1 VIAAE
6 YSVVMTGE
14 VDNTLQNHL
23 TRADGQEDICFA
35 LWSPSTGKNR
45 KTAIVREVLLPGLG
59 DRDVHGN
66 VSFNAPY
73 FQRALAEA
81 MQKGL
86 GISLLHSHPL
96 GRGWQG
102 MSPDDVDTERAIAA
116 PTFGATELPLLGM
129 TLSGDGKWCARFW
142 NKIAAR
148 EYEISWC
155 RSVRVAGENLGVGF
169 NPALARTVIATDQ
182 QIRTVSSW
190 GPEVQADFARMR
202 FCIVGAG
209 SVGGFIAEALA
220 RMGACFITLI
230 DFDKVETHNLDRLCY
245 ANKDHVGNF
254 KVDVLNQYLRQVA
267 TSDGFETFHIIKSVA
282 DPDTM
287 MAALDSDAIFS
298 CVDRPWGRHILN
310 QIAYSH
316 LIPVIDG
323 GISIR
328 VDKNQSM
335 KAADWRSHIA
345 APGRKCLC
353 CLGQYNTG
361 IVQSEREGLLDD
373 QKYINGLPDGHPYKS
388 RENVFAF
395 SMACASDMM
404 LQFLAYFVNPLGY
417 SNMGARVT
425 HFVGGRQDTPDF
437 DGCFPNCLFASALG
451 NGDKTLIC

>member
-1 VIAAE
+1 MNAVE

-14 VDNTLQNHL
+14 VDDTLQSHL
-23 TRADGQEDICFA
+23 TRADEQEDLCFA

-45 KTAIVREVLLPGLG
+45 KTAIIREVLLPGDG
-59 DRDVHGN
+59 ERDVHGN
-66 VSFNAPY
+66 VSFNASY
-73 FQRALAEA
+73 FQRVLAKA
-81 MQKGL
+81 MQKGM
-86 GISLLHSHPL
+86 GVSLLHSHPH

-102 MSPDDVDTERAIAA
+102 MSPDDVETERAIAP

-142 NKIAAR
+142 NKVAAR
-148 EYEISWC
+148 EYERSWC
-155 RSVRVAGENLGVGF
+155 HSVRVIGENLGVGF
-169 NPALARTVIATDQ
+169 NPSLAKILGCTDQ
-182 QIRTVSSW
+182 QVRTVSSW
-190 GPEVQADFARMR
+190 GPVVQADFARMK

-220 RMGACFITLI
+220 RMGASFIYLI
-230 DFDKVETHNLDRLCY
+230 DFDKVEIHNLDRLCY
-245 ANKDHVGNF
+245 ATKNDVGKF
-254 KVDVLNQYLRQVA
+254 KVEVLAQYLNQVA
-267 TSDGFETFHIIKSVA
+267 TSDEFIAVPIIKSVA
-282 DPDTM
+282 NPEAM
-287 MAALDSDAIFS
+287 LAALDCDAAFS

-310 QIAYSH
+310 QLAYSH

-328 VDKNQSM
+328 VGKNHAM

-361 IVQSEREGLLDD
+361 MVQSEREGLLDD
-373 QKYINGLPDGHPYKS
+373 QQYINGLPDGHPYKS

-395 SMACASDMM
+395 SMACASDMI
-404 LQFLAYFVNPLGY
+404 LQFLAYFVNPVGY

-425 HFVGGRQDTPDF
+425 HFVGGRQDMPDF
-437 DGCFPNCLFASALG
+437 DQCLPNCLFTDNLG
-451 NGDKTLIC
+451 KGDKTVIC

>member
-6 YSVVMTGE
+6 YSVVMPGE
-14 VDNTLQNHL
+14 VDSALQNHL

-45 KTAIVREVLLPGLG
+45 KTAILREVLLPGRG
-59 DRDVHGN
+59 ERDVHGN

-73 FQRALAEA
+73 FQRAIAQA

-142 NKIAAR
+142 NKIAPR
-148 EYEISWC
+148 EYERSWC
-155 RSVRVAGENLGVGF
+155 RSVRVIGENLGVGF
-169 NPALARTVIATDQ
+169 NPALARTVLATDQ

-190 GPEVQADFARMR
+190 GPDVQADFARMK
-202 FCIVGAG
+202 FCIIGAG

-220 RMGACFITLI
+220 RMGACFITVI

-245 ANKDHVGNF
+245 ANKGGVGNF
-254 KVDVLNQYLRQVA
+254 KVDVLAQYLRQVA
-267 TSDGFETFHIIKSVA
+267 TSDGFEAVPIIKSVA
-282 DPDTM
+282 DPEAMM
-287 MAALDSDAIFS
+287 MALDCDVTFS

-310 QIAYSH
+310 QMAFSH

-328 VDKNQSM
+328 VGKNQSM

-361 IVQSEREGLLDD
+361 MVQSEREGLLDD

-404 LQFLAYFVNPLGY
+404 LQFLSYFVNPVGY

-425 HFVGGRQDTPDF
+425 HFVGGRQDQPDF
-437 DGCFPNCLFASALG
+437 DGCLPNCLFASALG
-451 NGDKTLIC
+451 NGDQTHIC

>member
-1 VIAAE
+1 VSAAE
-6 YSVVMTGE
+6 YSVVMPGE
-14 VDNTLQNHL
+14 VDSALQNHL

-35 LWSPSTGKNR
+35 LWSPSTGKSR
-45 KTAIVREVLLPGLG
+45 KTAIIREVLLPGRG

-73 FQRALAEA
+73 FQRAIAEA

-129 TLSGDGKWCARFW
+129 TLSGDGKWSARFW
-142 NKIAAR
+142 NKIAPR
-148 EYEISWC
+148 EYERSWC
-155 RSVRVAGENLGVGF
+155 RSVRVIGENLGVGF
-169 NPALARTVIATDQ
+169 NPALARTVLATDQ

-190 GPEVQADFARMR
+190 GPDVQADFARMK
-202 FCIVGAG
+202 FCIIGAG

-220 RMGACFITLI
+220 RMGACFITVI

-245 ANKDHVGNF
+245 ANKGDVGNF
-254 KVDVLNQYLRQVA
+254 KVDVLAQYLRQVA
-267 TSDGFETFHIIKSVA
+267 TSDGFEAVPIIKSLA
-282 DPDTM
+282 DPEAMM
-287 MAALDSDAIFS
+287 MALDCDVTFS

-310 QIAYSH
+310 QMAFSH

-328 VDKNQSM
+328 VGKNQSM

-361 IVQSEREGLLDD
+361 MVQSEREGLLDD

-404 LQFLAYFVNPLGY
+404 LQFLSYFVNPVGY

-425 HFVGGRQDTPDF
+425 HFVGGRQDQPDF
-437 DGCFPNCLFASALG
+437 DGCLPNCLFASALG
-451 NGDKTLIC
+451 NGDQTHIC

>member
-1 VIAAE
+1 MTAAE
-6 YSVVMTGE
+6 HSVVMTGE
-14 VDNTLQNHL
+14 VDSALQNHL
-23 TRADGQEDICFA
+23 TRTDGQEDICFA
-35 LWSPSTGKNR
+35 LWSPSTGKTR
-45 KTAIVREVLLPGLG
+45 KTAIVREVILPGRG

-66 VSFNAPY
+66 VSFNAAY
-73 FQRALAEA
+73 FQRVIAEA

-116 PTFGATELPLLGM
+116 PIFGATELPLLGM
-129 TLSGDGKWCARFW
+129 TLSGDGKWCGRFW
-142 NKIAAR
+142 NKMAAR
-148 EYEISWC
+148 EYERTWC
-155 RSVRVAGENLGVGF
+155 RSVRVIGDNLGIGF
-169 NPALARTVIATDQ
+169 NPALAKTVAATDQ

-209 SVGGFIAEALA
+209 SIGGFIAEALA
-220 RMGACFITLI
+220 RMGAGFIYLI
-230 DFDKVETHNLDRLCY
+230 DFDKVEMHNLDRLCY
-245 ANKDHVGNF
+245 ANKDDVGKL
-254 KVDVLNQYLRQVA
+254 KVDVLAQYLMKVA
-267 TSDGFETFHIIKSVA
+267 TSDGFEAVPITKSVA
-282 DPDTM
+282 DPEAM
-287 MAALDSDAIFS
+287 LAALDCDAAFS

-328 VDKNQSM
+328 VGKNHAM

-361 IVQSEREGLLDD
+361 MVQSEREGLLDD

-404 LQFLAYFVNPLGY
+404 LQFLAYFVNPAGY

-425 HFVGGRQDTPDF
+425 HFVGGRQDQPDF
-437 DGCFPNCLFASALG
+437 DGCSSYCLFASAVG
-451 NGDKTLIC
+451 YGDNTAIC

>member
-1 VIAAE
+1 VITAE
-6 YSVVMTGE
+6 YSVVMPGE
-14 VDNTLQNHL
+14 VDSALQNQL

-35 LWSPSTGKNR
+35 LWSPSTGKSR
-45 KTAIVREVLLPGLG
+45 KTAIIREVLLPGRG

-73 FQRALAEA
+73 FQRAIAEA

-129 TLSGDGKWCARFW
+129 TLSGDGKWSARFW
-142 NKIAAR
+142 NKIAPR
-148 EYEISWC
+148 EYERSWC
-155 RSVRVAGENLGVGF
+155 RSVRVIGENLGVGF
-169 NPALARTVIATDQ
+169 NPALARTVLATDQ

-190 GPEVQADFARMR
+190 GPDVQADFARMK
-202 FCIVGAG
+202 FCIIGAG

-220 RMGACFITLI
+220 RMGACFITVI

-245 ANKDHVGNF
+245 ANKGDVGNF
-254 KVDVLNQYLRQVA
+254 KVDVLAQYLRQVA
-267 TSDGFETFHIIKSVA
+267 TSDGFEAVPIIKSLA
-282 DPDTM
+282 DPEAMM
-287 MAALDSDAIFS
+287 MALDCDVTFS
-298 CVDRPWGRHILN
+298 CIDRPWGRHILN
-310 QIAYSH
+310 QMAFSH

-328 VDKNQSM
+328 VGKNQSM

-361 IVQSEREGLLDD
+361 MVQSEREGLLED

-404 LQFLAYFVNPLGY
+404 LQFLSYFVNPVGY

-425 HFVGGRQDTPDF
+425 HFVGGRQDQPDF
-437 DGCFPNCLFASALG
+437 DGCLPNCLFASALG
-451 NGDKTLIC
+451 NGDQTHIC

>member
-1 VIAAE
+1 
-6 YSVVMTGE
+6 MTGE
-14 VDNTLQNHL
+14 VDSALQNHL
-23 TRADGQEDICFA
+23 TRTDGQEDICFA
-35 LWSPSTGKNR
+35 LWSPSTGKSR
-45 KTAIVREVLLPGLG
+45 KTAIVREVLLPGRG

-73 FQRALAEA
+73 FQRAIAQA

-142 NKIAAR
+142 NKIAPR
-148 EYEISWC
+148 EYERSWC
-155 RSVRVAGENLGVGF
+155 RSVRVIGENLGVGF
-169 NPALARTVIATDQ
+169 NPALAKTVAATDQ

-190 GPEVQADFARMR
+190 GPDVQADFTRMK
-202 FCIVGAG
+202 FCIIGAG

-220 RMGACFITLI
+220 RMGACFITVI

-245 ANKDHVGNF
+245 ANKGDVGNF
-254 KVDVLNQYLRQVA
+254 KVDVLAQYLRQVA
-267 TSDGFETFHIIKSVA
+267 TSDEFEAVPIIKSVA
-282 DPDTM
+282 DPEAMM
-287 MAALDSDAIFS
+287 MALDCDVTFS

-310 QIAYSH
+310 QMAFSH

-328 VDKNQSM
+328 VGKNQSI

-361 IVQSEREGLLDD
+361 MVQSEREGLLDD

-404 LQFLAYFVNPLGY
+404 LQFLSYFVNPVGY

-425 HFVGGRQDTPDF
+425 HFVGGRQDQPDF
-437 DGCFPNCLFASALG
+437 DGCLPNCLFASALG
-451 NGDKTLIC
+451 NGDQTHIC

>member
-1 VIAAE
+1 MSAAE
-6 YSVVMTGE
+6 YSVVMPGE
-14 VDNTLQNHL
+14 VDIALQSHL

-35 LWSPSTGKNR
+35 LWAPSTGQSR
-45 KTAIVREVLLPGLG
+45 KTAIVREVLLPGRG

-73 FQRALAEA
+73 FQRAIAEA

-102 MSPDDVDTERAIAA
+102 MSVDDVETERAIAA

-129 TLSGDGKWCARFW
+129 TLSGDGKWSARFW
-142 NKIAAR
+142 NKIAPR
-148 EYEISWC
+148 EYVRNWC
-155 RSVRVAGENLGVGF
+155 RSVRVVGDSLGIGF
-169 NPALARTVIATDQ
+169 NPALAKVVEATDQ
-182 QIRTVSSW
+182 QIRTISSW
-190 GPEVQADFARMR
+190 GPEVQADLARMR

-220 RMGACFITLI
+220 RMGAGFICLI
-230 DFDKVETHNLDRLCY
+230 DFDRVETHNLDRLCY
-245 ANKDHVGNF
+245 ANKSDVGHF
-254 KVDVLNQYLRQVA
+254 KVEVLDRYLRMIA
-267 TSDGFETFHIIKSVA
+267 TSDTFESVPIIKSVA
-282 DPDTM
+282 DPEGLK
-287 MAALDSDAIFS
+287 AALDCDVTFS

-310 QIAYSH
+310 QIAYAH
-316 LIPVIDG
+316 LIPAIDG

-328 VDKNQSM
+328 VGKNQTM
-335 KAADWRSHIA
+335 KAADWRSHVA
-345 APGRKCLC
+345 TVGRKCLC

-361 IVQSEREGLLDD
+361 MVQSEREGLLDD
-373 QKYINGLPDGHPYKS
+373 PKYISGLPDGHPYKS

-404 LQFLAYFVNPLGY
+404 LQFLAYFVNPVGY

-425 HFVGGRQDTPDF
+425 HFVGGRQDHPDF
-437 DGCFPNCLFASALG
+437 KGCEPNCFFAGAIG
-451 NGDKTLIC
+451 NGDRTLIC